1 MDAGNTS
8 RAKSPRPPLVRMASA
23 APANPCGIATTSW
36 QLAGRNPARW
46 AASGNASVPASG
58 WVGTGE
64 ARKDREGRTLRH
76 RARGDNRRRV
86 GGLIVVAACEDLG
99 RGEAPLLQGPVLAGL
114 PRRAVTKW
122 THRTRRRVAWAAALM
137 VAGEVVRGSSHGL
150 AVTDRMKRPCAQLRE
165 RTGTNVI
172 GGPTT
177 IAMTELEAH
186 RLKGGCAGSATTV
199 AFLQRKHVS
208 IAGARLD

>member
-1 MDAGNTS
+1 MPNLVPKGPLRRWTQGIRHGRRAVACRWYGWRARHSQVRAG
-8 RAKSPRPPLVRMASA
+8 SPRRR
-23 APANPCGIATTSW
+23 
-36 QLAGRNPARW
+36 GRWPGAR
-46 AASGNASVPASG
+46 
-58 WVGTGE
+58 
-64 ARKDREGRTLRH
+64 
-76 RARGDNRRRV
+76 DNRRRV
-86 GGLIVVAACEDLG
+86 GGLIVVAACEDPA
-99 RGEAPLLQGPVLAGL
+99 RGEAPLLQGPALAGL

-122 THRTRRRVAWAAALM
+122 THRTRRQVAWAAALM
-137 VAGEVVRGSSHGL
+137 VAGEAARGSSHGL
-150 AVTDRMKRPCAQLRE
+150 AVANQMKRPCAQLRE

-199 AFLQRKHVS
+199 AFLQRKHVP